1 MPHVTPDTAE
11 NHDTS
16 EAQPVQT
23 PYDALGGRPVIDR
36 IANRFYD
43 LVETDPQYAELRAMH
58 AGDLT
63 PIRRS
68 LAGWLTAWAGGPHDW
83 FVENRGKCMMSA
95 HRGLGVS
102 AQTARQWSDAMAR
115 AIAECGPTDTD
126 AGRALGLMMA
136 ERLDMMA
143 NAMIPRT
150 ETADEVAAAE

>member
-1 MPHVTPDTAE
+1 VT
-11 NHDTS
+11 
-16 EAQPVQT
+16 AQAAQTQT

-58 AGDLT
+58 AGDLG

-83 FVENRGKCMMSA
+83 FTENRGKCMMSA
-95 HRGLGVS
+95 HRRLGIS
-102 AQTARQWSDAMAR
+102 AQTARQWTDAMAR

-126 AGRALGLMMA
+126 TGRALGRMMA

-150 ETADEVAAAE
+150 EEAGDEVAV